1 MVNKEQ
7 FQLIKSKFFI
17 APNIWDLIV
26 LTIVLGVL
34 AIIAWGAGQMITPY
48 QLGQEISIS
57 LDPKFLPEYTIKT
70 VLRMLIAMVFS
81 LMFTFTVAPFA
92 AKCRS
97 ASKWI
102 LSFIDI
108 MQSIPVLGLLSIT
121 VVGFIKLFPN
131 SMLGPESASIFAV
144 FTAQVWNI
152 TMSLY
157 QSLRTVPIN
166 LQEAAHM
173 YQLSAW
179 QRFWNIEVPFG
190 TQGLLWNCMMSMSA
204 GWFFVVL
211 SETIIVS
218 NQSIALPGI
227 GSYISKAISEENFA
241 AMWYAIVAMFLVILL
256 YDQLLFRPLLAWANK
271 FTIDVEENST
281 SNPSWFFNLL
291 AKTFIL
297 KKIELII
304 ELLLYLFI
312 DRINIILNKINILLQ
327 TNKLLKDNNSE
338 LNNLTPNI
346 LSSYRKKIPY
356 RWLWQTLIIII
367 LGCSLYFLT
376 TFIIEA
382 ITLSEILH
390 VCFLGSITALK
401 VIILIILAS
410 LIWVPIGVW
419 IGLNKKASLIL
430 QPIIQFLAAFPAN
443 FFYPIVIILIMKYS
457 LNKNIYT
464 APLMILGTQWYILF
478 NVIAAMN
485 AIPKEIF
492 LTTQMLQLKGILWW
506 KKVILPAIFPFYVT
520 GAMTAAGGCW
530 NASIVAEFVKWGD
543 NTIISLGLGSYITE
557 HANTGDFRRI
567 ALGISIMCMY
577 VMLFN
582 RLVWRKLYQLASSRF
597 NFN

>member
-1 MVNKEQ
+1 MINKEQ
-7 FQLIKSKFFI
+7 FELIKSKFFI
-17 APNIWDLIV
+17 TPNIWDLIV
-26 LTIVLGVL
+26 LTFVLGVL
-34 AIIAWGAGQMITPY
+34 AIIAWGASQMITPY
-48 QLGQEISIS
+48 QLGQEITIS

-70 VLRMLIAMVFS
+70 VLRMLIAMIFS
-81 LMFTFTVAPFA
+81 LIFTFTVAPLA
-92 AKCRS
+92 AKNRG
-97 ASKWI
+97 ASKLI

-166 LQEAAHM
+166 LQEAANM

-179 QRFWNIEVPFG
+179 QRFWSIEVPFG

-211 SETIIVS
+211 SETIMVS
-218 NQSIALPGI
+218 NQNIALPGI
-227 GSYISKAISEENFA
+227 GSYISKAIAEENFN

-271 FTIDVEENST
+271 FTIDVEENSPP
-281 SNPSWFFNLL
+281 NQSWFLNLL
-291 AKTFIL
+291 AKTLIL
-297 KKIELII
+297 KKIEII
-304 ELLLYLFI
+304 LGLLLDLFI
-312 DRINIILNKINILLQ
+312 NRLNIILKKINTLLLSTKSSNNYSQ
-327 TNKLLKDNNSE
+327 LSFLKLKNKVFYKLCYL
-338 LNNLTPNI
+338 
-346 LSSYRKKIPY
+346 
-356 RWLWQTLIIII
+356 LWQTLIILIV
-367 LGCSLYFLT
+367 GCSLYFLT

-382 ITLSEILH
+382 IDLAEILH
-390 VCFLGSITALK
+390 VFFLGLITALK
-401 VIILIILAS
+401 VIVLIILAS

-443 FFYPIVIILIMKYS
+443 FLYPIVIILIMKYS

-492 LTTQMLQLKGILWW
+492 LTTQMLRLKGILWW

-543 NTIISLGLGSYITE
+543 NTITSLGLGSYITE
-557 HANTGDFRRI
+557 QTNSGDFRRL
-567 ALGISIMCMY
+567 ALGICIMCIY

-582 RLVWRKLYQLASSRF
+582 KLVWRKLYQLASSRF